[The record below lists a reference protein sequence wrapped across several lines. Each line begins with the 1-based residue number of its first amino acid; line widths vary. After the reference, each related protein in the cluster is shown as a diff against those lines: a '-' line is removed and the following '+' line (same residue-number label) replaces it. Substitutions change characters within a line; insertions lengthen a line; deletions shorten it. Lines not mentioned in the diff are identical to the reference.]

1 MAASAKTERSPYRVH
16 LPLVDRVHAAALPF
30 DVQLAEVVPVGFD
43 RADFLDR
50 VLVAHPVQE
59 VLEPAHD
66 GHLEGVVRI
75 DFDNTAVPAR
85 GSRSECGTRRSEM
98 ALLSPKPLHPSDCAL
113 GIIGIRGR
121 GAAVFVDL
129 VVPLVVVLAGRETGR
144 RRVAGSSVGRLFVR
158 RHLSLSATHSRRLV
172 RCKGK
177 MGVMIM
183 K

>member
-16 LPLVDRVHAAALPF
+16 LSLVDRVHAAALPF
-30 DVQLAEVVPVGFD
+30 DIQLTEIVSVDFD

-50 VLVAHPVQE
+50 VLVAHPVQKIFE
-59 VLEPAHD
+59 SAHNGYLED
-66 GHLEGVVRI
+66 VIRI
-75 DFDNTAVPAR
+75 DFNNTAVPAH

-98 ALLSPKPLHPSDCAL
+98 VLLSPKPLHLSNCAL
-113 GIIGIRGR
+113 DIIGICGR

-129 VVPLVVVLAGRETGR
+129 IVPLIVVLAGRETGR

-172 RCKGK
+172 RCKNK
-177 MGVMIM
+177 MGVIIM